1 MTRMV
6 LALMLP
12 ATLVA
17 VFGLLTSRQPVPAD
31 VLLIEEVRQAD
42 RMELPSNGMKQ
53 AEVRDRFGEPVKTD
67 APVGDPPITRWDYD
81 GWSVY
86 FEYDLVLFTVLH
98 KGQVLDENKSNAAG
112 ERPPFQWRAAVNVFC
127 APAAPG

>member
-6 LALMLP
+6 LALTSAAVLGGLAGMFP
-12 ATLVA
+12 AG
-17 VFGLLTSRQPVPAD
+17 GLQAD

-42 RMELPSNGMKQ
+42 RMELPSNGLKQ
-53 AEVRDRFGEPVKTD
+53 AEVRSRFGEPVDTH

-98 KGQVLDENKSNAAG
+98 KGAVLDKRAGKS
-112 ERPPFQWRAAVNVFC
+112 
-127 APAAPG
+127 